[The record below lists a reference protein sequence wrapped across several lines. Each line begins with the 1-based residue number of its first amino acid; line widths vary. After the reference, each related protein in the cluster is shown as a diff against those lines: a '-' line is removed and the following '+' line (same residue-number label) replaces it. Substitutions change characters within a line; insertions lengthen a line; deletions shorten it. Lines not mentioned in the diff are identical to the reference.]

1 MLVGG
6 AALVRRGPRCLQ
18 ERNRAS
24 RGWWSG
30 PCNSGA
36 MRHSVP
42 DKDDVTPTRRARG
55 SSKSDDSRRI
65 GELEESVQLL
75 EKLIGELRLEVGTC
89 RVLLRL
95 VGVTQQEF
103 DLAREQL
110 KKDWNP
116 AADIANRVVQQ
127 RRRDGLPKRCV
138 NCSQAADAQP
148 RATRRRR
155 GDEQLRED
163 SPDVANV
170 ASDGSRY
177 HRPALGCRGH
187 RRAAR
192 SKGSSFKR
200 RDQC

>member
-1 MLVGG
+1 
-6 AALVRRGPRCLQ
+6 
-18 ERNRAS
+18 
-24 RGWWSG
+24 
-30 PCNSGA
+30 

-55 SSKSDDSRRI
+55 SSKSDDSKRI

-116 AADIANRVVQQ
+116 AADIGNRVVQQ
-127 RRRDGLPKRCV
+127 SAERRTAEKMRELLAG
-138 NCSQAADAQP
+138 
-148 RATRRRR
+148 R
-155 GDEQLRED
+155 GRTTK
-163 SPDVANV
+163 
-170 ASDGSRY
+170 
-177 HRPALGCRGH
+177 GH
-187 RRAAR
+187 
-192 SKGSSFKR
+192 
-200 RDQC
+200 